1 MGARDVRLVSN
12 TLAPTAPGFGD
23 SRTLGVMLTGLSFS
37 RRAGEPRRVAIDD
50 ERLCKGV
57 YPVEEQDGH
66 RWRWTNG
73 ELVLDPQLW
82 AGLKGRVSV
91 VVEHKSPFI
100 RAWLEPARRSHSI
113 ADELRLVAA
122 E

>member
-1 MGARDVRLVSN
+1 
-12 TLAPTAPGFGD
+12 
-23 SRTLGVMLTGLSFS
+23 MLTGLSFS
-37 RRAGEPRRVAIDD
+37 GRAQEPRRVAIDD
-50 ERLCKGV
+50 ERLCEGV

-91 VVEHKSPFI
+91 VVEHNSPFI
-100 RAWLEPARRSHSI
+100 RAWLEPARRSHSV
-113 ADELRLVAA
+113 ADALRLVAA